1 MKYII
6 KVFLVFIILVGSLL
20 TNTQNNTHAE
30 ENDEHWKK
38 SKKVEYCVLVY
49 QQITHQWNLKRI

>member
-30 ENDEHWKK
+30 ENDEH
-38 SKKVEYCVLVY
+38 
-49 QQITHQWNLKRI
+49 